1 MEEGSTRPP
10 LGSKE
15 EGYLLEWRPGGIFLT
30 VWPSSD
36 GKPSRGLA
44 DIRKS
49 LLGNGITEYDI
60 ITLARIVR
68 EASGKAAFLARPQKK
83 KEKKEEPKGQAK
95 GTEKAGEVAP
105 PKAQQDDS
113 SQKEL
118 SPEEQLRRTQP
129 VKIVVEV
136 SHDRMKAVVRFD
148 TKDGV
153 LLPTADAV
161 LAALAENKVV
171 YGIDR
176 SVVEQGV
183 GSYASFLAAKGTPPK
198 NGENARIER
207 NFDLRV
213 KGHPKLASHDR
224 VDYKD
229 MNLFV
234 LAEAGQLLAIRIP
247 QTKGTPGH
255 DVFGTEIAARG
266 GQPIPMPNGKNTE
279 VRNENEIY
287 ATINGQIV
295 DTGKKIEV
303 DPCFVVKDNVSVGT
317 GNIHFDGSVQVHGN
331 IEYGF
336 SVKATGDIE
345 VSGNINGGSA
355 EGRNVIV
362 SGGIIGKGRSLV
374 AAQEDVRAA
383 FTEHA
388 NVEAKNAIYVA
399 DVALHSTL
407 RAGRLLSC
415 EGKRGQIL
423 GGNVAAGIAVR
434 AKVFGNPYGTKTV
447 ISVGVDP
454 ALEENYH
461 AMLKDQKELRE
472 RLTKINQVIST
483 LEKVDVTKLPPERMQ
498 QINALTRK
506 QFPLAGRLK
515 RLKLDIEQAKEEL
528 DNMASGSITVLDCI
542 QPGCRLR
549 INGVGKEVESPI
561 KTSVVSLKEDAI
573 AVQAYMNL

>member
-1 MEEGSTRPP
+1 MEEKNTRPP

-15 EGYLLEWRPGGIFLT
+15 DGYLLEWRPGGVFLT

-68 EASGKAAFLARPQKK
+68 EASGEAAFLARPPKK
-83 KEKKEEPKGQAK
+83 KEKKEEPKEQAE

-105 PKAQQDDS
+105 GKAQQDAS
-113 SQKEL
+113 SKKEL

-153 LLPTADAV
+153 LLPTADGV

-171 YGIDR
+171 YGIDK
-176 SVVEQGV
+176 SAVEQGV
-183 GSYASFLAAKGTPPK
+183 GSYASFLAAKGVPPK

-207 NFDLRV
+207 NFDLKV
-213 KGHPKLASHDR
+213 KGHPKMSAHDR

-234 LAEAGQLLAIRIP
+234 LAKVDQLLAVRIP

-266 GQPIPMPNGKNTE
+266 GQPVPLPNGKNTE

-295 DTGKKIEV
+295 DNGKKIEV
-303 DPCFVVKDNVSVGT
+303 DPRFVVNGNVSVGT
-317 GNIHFDGSVQVHGN
+317 GNINFDGSVEVQGN

-345 VSGNINGGSA
+345 VKGNINGGSA
-355 EGRNVIV
+355 EGRNIVV
-362 SGGIIGKGRSLV
+362 SGGIIGKGRSHV
-374 AAQEDVRAA
+374 SAQEDVRAA

-388 NVEAKNAIYVA
+388 NVEAKNEIFVA
-399 DVALHSTL
+399 DAALHSTL
-407 RAGRLLSC
+407 RAGRRLSC
-415 EGKRGQIL
+415 EDKRGQIM
-423 GGNVAAGIAVR
+423 GGSVAAGIEVR
-434 AKVFGNPYGTKTV
+434 AKVFGNMYGTETV
-447 ISVGVDP
+447 VSVGVDP
-454 ALEENYH
+454 ALEQHYK

-472 RLTKINQVIST
+472 RLTKINQVVNT
-483 LEKVDVTKLPPERMQ
+483 LEKVDVTKLPPERVQ
-498 QINALTRK
+498 QINALTRQ

-515 RLKLDIEQAKEEL
+515 RLKLDIEQAKQEL
-528 DNMASGSITVLDCI
+528 DNMASGTITVLDCI
-542 QPGCRLR
+542 QPGCRLM
-549 INGVGKEVESPI
+549 INGMAKKIESPI
-561 KTSVVSLKEDAI
+561 KTSVISLKDDAI

>member
-1 MEEGSTRPP
+1 MEEKNTRPP
-10 LGSKE
+10 LGSKD

-36 GKPSRGLA
+36 GKPSCGLA
-44 DIRKS
+44 DMRKS
-49 LLGNGITEYDI
+49 LLRNGITEYDI

-68 EASGKAAFLARPQKK
+68 EATGEAAFLARPPKK
-83 KEKKEEPKGQAK
+83 KEMKEEPEDQAE

-105 PKAQQDDS
+105 GKAQQDAS
-113 SQKEL
+113 SKKEL
-118 SPEEQLRRTQP
+118 DSEEQLRRTQP

-171 YGIDR
+171 YGIDK
-176 SVVEQGV
+176 SAVEQGV
-183 GSYASFLAAKGTPPK
+183 GSYASFLAAQGVPPK

-207 NFDLRV
+207 NFDLKV
-213 KGHPKLASHDR
+213 KGHPKMSAHDR

-234 LAEAGQLLAIRIP
+234 LAKQDQLLAVRIP

-266 GQPIPMPNGKNTE
+266 GQPIPMPNGKNTV
-279 VRNENEIY
+279 VRNQDELY

-295 DTGKKIEV
+295 DNGKKIEV
-303 DPCFVVKDNVSVGT
+303 DPRFVVNGDVSVGT
-317 GNIHFDGSVQVHGN
+317 GNIDFDGSVEVQGN

-345 VSGNINGGSA
+345 VKGNINGGSA
-355 EGRNVIV
+355 EGRNIVV

-374 AAQEDVRAA
+374 SAREDVRAA

-388 NVEAKNAIYVA
+388 NVEAKNAIIIA
-399 DVALHSTL
+399 DAALHSTL
-407 RAGRLLSC
+407 RAGHVLSC
-415 EGKRGQIL
+415 EEKRGQIM
-423 GGNVAAGIAVR
+423 GGSVAAGVEIR
-434 AKVFGNPYGTKTV
+434 AKVFGNMYGTKTL
-447 ISVGVDP
+447 ISVGIDP
-454 ALEENYH
+454 ELESRYH
-461 AMLKDQKELRE
+461 VMLKDQQELRE
-472 RLTKINQVIST
+472 RLTKINQVINT
-483 LEKVDVTKLPPERMQ
+483 LEKVDVTELPPERAQ
-498 QINALTRK
+498 KINALIRQ

-515 RLKLDIEQAKEEL
+515 RMKLDIEQAKKEL
-528 DNMASGSITVLDCI
+528 DNMASGTITALDCI
-542 QPGCRLR
+542 QPGCRLL

-573 AVQAYMNL
+573 AVQANVNL